1 MIRFEPIIEQGVNK
15 LASVL
20 QGGAFVAN
28 ISQPIA
34 ACMSVGVKSYMQLSN
49 ADRKQLEDLVTTTM
63 QFIASLRKH
72 YPKLKEYTANI
83 NVDKVTSLFKVA
95 TKLLRKK
102 ATADIV
108 QKYMEVYMQ
117 ALDNPRKMKA
127 IGAYVSC
134 LVSNIDPKFKSALI
148 ASIEFAFAA
157 IQLLSQTDTG
167 KKLAAISQSAH
178 KHILRPLYRE
188 IRKKST

>member
-1 MIRFEPIIEQGVNK
+1 MIRFEPIIEQGMNK
-15 LASVL
+15 LTSVL

-34 ACMSVGVKSYMQLSN
+34 ACMNVGVKSYMQLSN

-63 QFIASLRKH
+63 QFISSLRQH
-72 YPKLKEYTANI
+72 YPKLKDYTTNMK
-83 NVDKVTSLFKVA
+83 VDKVTSLFKIG

-102 ATADIV
+102 ATMEIV
-108 QKYMEVYMQ
+108 QKYTDVYMQ

-134 LVSNIDPKFKSALI
+134 LVSNIEPKFKNALI

-157 IQLLSQTDTG
+157 IQLLSHTDVDQ
-167 KKLAAISQSAH
+167 KLVTISHSAH
-178 KHILRPLYRE
+178 KYILRPLYRE
-188 IRKKST
+188 LRKKSA